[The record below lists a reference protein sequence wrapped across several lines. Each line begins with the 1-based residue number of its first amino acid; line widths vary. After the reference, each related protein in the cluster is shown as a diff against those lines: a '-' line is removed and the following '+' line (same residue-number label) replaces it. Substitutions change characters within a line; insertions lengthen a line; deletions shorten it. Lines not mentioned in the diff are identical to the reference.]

1 MYTNIVNILFQDYNI
16 VKEDGMEKTLKE
28 FQKEQAIS
36 CFNQTWDYIDNKSRT
51 EEDDLNM
58 IHCAH
63 TSRYLWGQVGEPLN
77 FERGEWQIAK
87 VYALL
92 NKGQQ
97 ALYHATACLKIC
109 EEHHI
114 EDFDIVFAYEAM
126 ATAYKILGNNEQ
138 VEIHKKRAYNALPQI
153 EDDGNRNYAL
163 SELDKI

>member
-1 MYTNIVNILFQDYNI
+1 
-16 VKEDGMEKTLKE
+16 MEKTLKE
-28 FQKEQAIS
+28 FQKEQAIN
-36 CFNQTWDYIDNKSRT
+36 CFNETWDYIDKANRT
-51 EEDDLNM
+51 DEDDLNM

-77 FERGEWQIAK
+77 FERGEWQLSK
-87 VYALL
+87 VYATL

-97 ALYHATACLKIC
+97 ALYHASACLKIC

-126 ATAYKILGNNEQ
+126 ANAYNLLGDNEQ
-138 VEIHKKRAYNALPQI
+138 LEHYKKRAYDALPKI
-153 EDDGNRNYAL
+153 EDEGNRNYAQ